1 MTLPLSTHYVPRAE
15 QPGFRRMNQAS
26 STYDTDTASDPTQP
40 CAYLSVNEAYSAARF
55 GLLKGKRACIAY
67 WQSGGAHDFPKVWRD
82 WRPYRSSF
90 KTVADVT
97 VSPNR
102 NAYLFLFTDGTS
114 ADTTTCDT
122 LAVLDFRE
130 GR

>member
-1 MTLPLSTHYVPRAE
+1 MALPLSTQYVPRAE
-15 QPGFRRMNQAS
+15 QPRFRRMNQAS
-26 STYDTDTASDPTQP
+26 STYDTDTTSDPTP

-55 GLLKGKRACIAY
+55 GLLKGKQACIAY

-82 WRPYRSSF
+82 WTAYRSSF

-102 NAYLFLFTDGTS
+102 NAYLFVYTDGTS
-114 ADTTTCDT
+114 VDTTTYDT